1 MVWPALPWKIL
12 VMVAGLQ
19 EINLVIA
26 DQINDAM
33 FLGQSPG
40 PDPRREIFERFGF
53 PHPRKRVAQDRLD

>member
-1 MVWPALPWKIL
+1 
-12 VMVAGLQ
+12 MVAGLQ